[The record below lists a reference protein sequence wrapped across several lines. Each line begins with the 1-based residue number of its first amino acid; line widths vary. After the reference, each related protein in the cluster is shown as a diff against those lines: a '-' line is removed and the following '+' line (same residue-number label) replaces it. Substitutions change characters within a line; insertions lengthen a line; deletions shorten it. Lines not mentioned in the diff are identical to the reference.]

1 MKIFKAHEDAGL
13 LIKGISETV
22 ENEVKKQKG
31 RFLGILVDVAL
42 LANGDNLTYFNSF
55 EVEYILKQIK
65 KFIKP
70 KILQQLFLECKH
82 TVQ

>member
-1 MKIFKAHEDAGL
+1 MKIFNSHEDPGL
-13 LIKGISETV
+13 LMKGISETV
-22 ENEVKKQKG
+22 ENEAKKQKG

-42 LANGDNLTYFNSF
+42 LANGDNLSYFDSF
-55 EVEYILKQIK
+55 EVEYFFKQIK

-82 TVQ
+82 TIQ